1 MAKTLNDVLGELDSL
16 PTPSFVVTKVLK
28 LVSQPEVSA
37 SELTEVIEKDPNLTV
52 RVMRLAN
59 SAYYGLPQKITTLS
73 HAIMILG
80 FKTVRNLV
88 TSIYMHDAFFS
99 SKLKTESFSVDKLWW
114 HLIATAIATEQ
125 ISDEVGFI
133 NKEEP
138 FLVGIIHDLGKIVVA
153 RLFPSYTD
161 AIIKLASMESIT
173 YLESERKLGLI
184 DHVSIIRYL
193 LEKWEFPHE
202 IQTAVDFHHD
212 PEKVNEE
219 TLRDIVYISHAADV
233 VANVLDSKASG
244 NYKLPIMN
252 KRVWSYLE
260 LNGTSFLEIAKET
273 REMTRRATE
282 FFNI

>member
-173 YLESERKLGLI
+173 YLESERKLGLL

-233 VANVLDSKASG
+233 VANVLDPKASG

-273 REMTRRATE
+273 REMTRRATD